1 MRKRRVEEAYQ
12 ALRRRMIQETELALL
27 YGLRFPKRIPR
38 IPTKEV
44 GKSMF
49 APSLAMKFWAE
60 ALDIDVVDLVGVD
73 DR

>member
-12 ALRRRMIQETELALL
+12 ALRRRMIQETELALH

-38 IPTKEV
+38 IPAREV
-44 GKSMF
+44 GNSTF

-60 ALDIDVVDLVGVD
+60 ALDIDIAEIEGVKCS
-73 DR
+73 